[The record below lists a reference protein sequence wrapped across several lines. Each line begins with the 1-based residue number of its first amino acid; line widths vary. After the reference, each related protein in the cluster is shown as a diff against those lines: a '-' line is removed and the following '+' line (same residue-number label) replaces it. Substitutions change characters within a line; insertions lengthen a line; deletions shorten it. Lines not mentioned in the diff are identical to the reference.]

1 MGWGERGFLSHARR
15 RWRRRRSCTASWSR
29 RRGSTSTGG
38 SKGRTRS
45 SIRRSPSR
53 RRCGAFAA
61 RERVRRGRL
70 QRSPGGTGGTLTC
83 RPPPPAPRV
92 ARVTRP
98 QVYVGNLSFY
108 TSETQLYEVRTCAT
122 PVRGRA
128 NPSFRGSA
136 DRRVSKPTTMQV
148 FSKVGEPKRI
158 IMGLDRER
166 RTPCGFC
173 FIAYYTREVRLA
185 LHEGRVRRRT
195 TADLSDANFSSLIG
209 GRRPPSSVGDADTRT
224 GLSPAVRDLDPP
236 RSMADVDLSRSG
248 FETSRRRTD
257 PPSSSGAPR
266 PSLWTR
272 SAARVG

>member
-1 MGWGERGFLSHARR
+1 MAAAAQLYRELEPPPRQYVDRR
-15 RWRRRRSCTASWSR
+15 FQGSDEEFHQALAVSKTVRRFRRP
-29 RRGSTSTGG
+29 
-38 SKGRTRS
+38 RTRPTGKVAALP
-45 SIRRSPSR
+45 RRY
-53 RRCGAFAA
+53 
-61 RERVRRGRL
+61 GRA
-70 QRSPGGTGGTLTC
+70 GGTLT
-83 RPPPPAPRV
+83 RRTPAPTAPRV

-166 RTPCGFC
+166 RTTCGFC

-209 GRRPPSSVGDADTRT
+209 GRRPPSSALEMRIQERGC
-224 GLSPAVRDLDPP
+224 
-236 RSMADVDLSRSG
+236 
-248 FETSRRRTD
+248 
-257 PPSSSGAPR
+257 R
-266 PSLWTR
+266 PLFVIWTLH
-272 SAARVG
+272 A

>member
-1 MGWGERGFLSHARR
+1 M
-15 RWRRRRSCTASWSR
+15 
-29 RRGSTSTGG
+29 
-38 SKGRTRS
+38 
-45 SIRRSPSR
+45 
-53 RRCGAFAA
+53 
-61 RERVRRGRL
+61 
-70 QRSPGGTGGTLTC
+70 QRSPGGTGGTLTR

-209 GRRPPSSVGDADTRT
+209 GRRPPSSALEMRIQERGC
-224 GLSPAVRDLDPP
+224 
-236 RSMADVDLSRSG
+236 
-248 FETSRRRTD
+248 
-257 PPSSSGAPR
+257 R
-266 PSLWTR
+266 PLFVIWTLH
-272 SAARVG
+272 A